1 MQKHKKVGNKM
12 KKKIPYKAR
21 GPPMVPFFEALLT
34 MSLNERKTND
44 MKKILKQAVAFV
56 SAAAVIL
63 STCGNYVQA
72 SPAETE
78 TEKQFFHVN
87 LEDCEHGTLTI
98 DRKDSMY
105 EKEEVAQVT
114 IIPEKGYRLAEIKL
128 TVKDT
133 AETKTEI
140 PLQKTEQGISFEMPD
155 RDVMVK
161 ASFTAKEKELEAK
174 TEKEAEIKKESETA
188 IETNAVTE
196 MTVETNEEAE
206 IETETEPN
214 ISGSKSLSNGTG
226 TRTTNTVTIQVEN
239 NRLDWFK
246 ASGAGWFSQTKPQIV
261 LYNNETV
268 FEDGMVNKS
277 SYCLYSSKHSPEGN
291 YHPGEEK
298 FLSAAIN
305 YVLYYGNR
313 AYGETAYEPR
323 YSAGEYYKDY
333 YITSMA
339 LHYLNGELGNE
350 PLPQITDAHI
360 SGLNDPVAADMYQ
373 KYKQL
378 IADAK
383 QAAAKGHDVLDN
395 EGRISNATYEID
407 GTSTQNEWK
416 VDTENGGYRTKNNF
430 KVKVSDLY
438 AFASIKGAKPVNTT
452 TGESEPGTSVKFI
465 NNEINSPFYI
475 NVTEAAY
482 KRMQKSQTKLKIVIT
497 GTTHTMSGTRYDPEN
512 TASISGD
519 PLQPVTFLEWDTKK
533 TDVKLA
539 TVYTEP
545 PKQENGKAK
554 IKKVSVNP
562 SISDGNGCYSLE
574 GAEFKLTDTK
584 NGMEVTER
592 LVTKANGESQEI
604 TLAAGTYMVE
614 EVKAPKGFQ
623 LSMEKFPVEVVN
635 GETAICVFK
644 NKPANDPVG
653 VLLRKI
659 DQGTGKPEATG
670 TGSFENAEY
679 TFLYYDGQYKTKEE
693 LNGVNPTRTWVL
705 KTNEYGVIQLRTA
718 ELVSGDEFYLN
729 TEGQR
734 VFPLGTITIQE
745 SKAPTGYQLDPNLYI
760 QNIEADFTGAII
772 NSPQAPNSPEPSIR
786 GGVQIEKHD
795 LEINDKSYQGDAT
808 LADATFDIYNRSI
821 NPVTV
826 NGTVYQKDEVVYTF
840 KTDATGIA
848 KTAADLL
855 QYGDYEIIEKEPP
868 AGYLPTGKLQQSF
881 QIREQGKIVQLTGDQ
896 AMKNNPIR
904 GGVQIEKWDQEI
916 DEGKAQ
922 GNATLKGTVIQIF
935 NKSNMPVLVEGNLY
949 QPEEVVKTVETNS
962 DGKYTSAN
970 DLLPYGTYEAL
981 EISPPAGFLPT
992 GKLKETFEIRKDREN
1007 VVLTGDRA
1015 IKNEPIRGDLKG
1027 IKISDGDLKRMAG
1040 VPFKITSV
1048 TTGENHILITDENG
1062 MFSTSSDRTPHSQNT
1077 NRGETAED
1085 GIWFGSIEALDDA
1098 KGALLYDT
1106 YRIEELPCEANEDKV
1121 LLKPFE
1127 VVVKKNLAVID
1138 LGTITNDYKPKS
1150 EIGTTAKDQST
1161 GSNTGYIRKKT
1172 TLTDT
1177 VEYVNLTPGVEKL
1190 LKGVLMDPETG
1201 EPFLD
1206 NNKEVWAEK
1215 TFTPE
1220 KSSGTVEINFT
1231 FDSSALAGKKVVVF
1245 EYLYEQG
1252 KEIAVHTDLKDK
1264 GQTVFYQ
1271 APEIGTKA
1279 ADVETSSNM
1288 GYTSENTTIIDTVA
1302 YHNLIPGMEHLV
1314 KGILMDQETKKPLLV
1329 NGKEI
1334 RAEKTFTPEKQ
1345 NGSIELIF
1353 TFDSSAL
1360 AGKKVVVFEYLFEQE
1375 REIAAHAD
1383 IADQKQM
1390 ISYQEPEIGTT
1401 AKDQESGTHN
1411 GQISKTT
1418 TLVDKV
1424 AYKGFIPGKEHL
1436 IKGVV
1441 MEKKTKKPLL
1451 VDGKEIRAEKTFTPD
1466 KASGTVEITF
1476 SFDSSALAGKEV
1488 VVFES
1493 VYYQDREIAVH
1504 ADIMDKS
1511 QTVKYEK
1518 ETVDF
1523 EIAKLADQ
1531 TTGVSF
1537 NEKTGRYEGTKT
1549 PGTYQPGAKVSWKIQ
1564 VTNIGNMAIKGL
1576 VVEDTLSQAL
1586 AASLDN
1592 VAFDCADGAVLKTV
1606 DGREVII
1613 KVENSLKVVLD
1624 KIAPKDRIELTVKGT
1639 LKKTVPVY
1647 DTNLENKVTG
1657 KAGDLSKMDK
1667 DAIKIPKSK
1676 EKGNAS
1682 TPVGTKPPK
1691 TGDESPIV
1699 FYIGLAGAA
1708 LATIGFFVKKRKKKA
1723 ARH

>member
-1 MQKHKKVGNKM
+1 M
-12 KKKIPYKAR
+12 
-21 GPPMVPFFEALLT
+21 
-34 MSLNERKTND
+34 
-44 MKKILKQAVAFV
+44 
-56 SAAAVIL
+56 
-63 STCGNYVQA
+63 
-72 SPAETE
+72 
-78 TEKQFFHVN
+78 
-87 LEDCEHGTLTI
+87 
-98 DRKDSMY
+98 
-105 EKEEVAQVT
+105 
-114 IIPEKGYRLAEIKL
+114 
-128 TVKDT
+128 
-133 AETKTEI
+133 
-140 PLQKTEQGISFEMPD
+140 
-155 RDVMVK
+155 
-161 ASFTAKEKELEAK
+161 
-174 TEKEAEIKKESETA
+174 
-188 IETNAVTE
+188 
-196 MTVETNEEAE
+196 
-206 IETETEPN
+206 
-214 ISGSKSLSNGTG
+214 
-226 TRTTNTVTIQVEN
+226 
-239 NRLDWFK
+239 
-246 ASGAGWFSQTKPQIV
+246 
-261 LYNNETV
+261 
-268 FEDGMVNKS
+268 
-277 SYCLYSSKHSPEGN
+277 
-291 YHPGEEK
+291 
-298 FLSAAIN
+298 
-305 YVLYYGNR
+305 
-313 AYGETAYEPR
+313 
-323 YSAGEYYKDY
+323 
-333 YITSMA
+333 
-339 LHYLNGELGNE
+339 
-350 PLPQITDAHI
+350 
-360 SGLNDPVAADMYQ
+360 
-373 KYKQL
+373 
-378 IADAK
+378 
-383 QAAAKGHDVLDN
+383 
-395 EGRISNATYEID
+395 
-407 GTSTQNEWK
+407 
-416 VDTENGGYRTKNNF
+416 
-430 KVKVSDLY
+430 
-438 AFASIKGAKPVNTT
+438 
-452 TGESEPGTSVKFI
+452 
-465 NNEINSPFYI
+465 
-475 NVTEAAY
+475 
-482 KRMQKSQTKLKIVIT
+482 
-497 GTTHTMSGTRYDPEN
+497 
-512 TASISGD
+512 
-519 PLQPVTFLEWDTKK
+519 
-533 TDVKLA
+533 
-539 TVYTEP
+539 
-545 PKQENGKAK
+545 
-554 IKKVSVNP
+554 
-562 SISDGNGCYSLE
+562 
-574 GAEFKLTDTK
+574 
-584 NGMEVTER
+584 
-592 LVTKANGESQEI
+592 
-604 TLAAGTYMVE
+604 
-614 EVKAPKGFQ
+614 
-623 LSMEKFPVEVVN
+623 
-635 GETAICVFK
+635 
-644 NKPANDPVG
+644 
-653 VLLRKI
+653 
-659 DQGTGKPEATG
+659 
-670 TGSFENAEY
+670 
-679 TFLYYDGQYKTKEE
+679 
-693 LNGVNPTRTWVL
+693 
-705 KTNEYGVIQLRTA
+705 
-718 ELVSGDEFYLN
+718 N

-949 QPEEVVKTVETNS
+949 QPEEVVKTVETNP

-970 DLLPYGTYEAL
+970 DLLPFGTYEAL
-981 EISPPAGFLPT
+981 EISPPAGYLPT
-992 GKLKETFEIRKDREN
+992 GKLKETFEIRKDREI
-1007 VVLTGDRA
+1007 VVLMGDRA

-1077 NRGETAED
+1077 NHGETAED

-1201 EPFLD
+1201 ESFLD

-1220 KSSGTVEINFT
+1220 KASGTVEINFT

-1360 AGKKVVVFEYLFEQE
+1360 AGKKVVVFEYLF
-1375 REIAAHAD
+1375 
-1383 IADQKQM
+1383 
-1390 ISYQEPEIGTT
+1390 
-1401 AKDQESGTHN
+1401 
-1411 GQISKTT
+1411 
-1418 TLVDKV
+1418 
-1424 AYKGFIPGKEHL
+1424 
-1436 IKGVV
+1436 
-1441 MEKKTKKPLL
+1441 
-1451 VDGKEIRAEKTFTPD
+1451 
-1466 KASGTVEITF
+1466 
-1476 SFDSSALAGKEV
+1476 
-1488 VVFES
+1488 
-1493 VYYQDREIAVH
+1493 
-1504 ADIMDKS
+1504 
-1511 QTVKYEK
+1511 
-1518 ETVDF
+1518 
-1523 EIAKLADQ
+1523 
-1531 TTGVSF
+1531 
-1537 NEKTGRYEGTKT
+1537 
-1549 PGTYQPGAKVSWKIQ
+1549 
-1564 VTNIGNMAIKGL
+1564 
-1576 VVEDTLSQAL
+1576 
-1586 AASLDN
+1586 
-1592 VAFDCADGAVLKTV
+1592 
-1606 DGREVII
+1606 
-1613 KVENSLKVVLD
+1613 
-1624 KIAPKDRIELTVKGT
+1624 
-1639 LKKTVPVY
+1639 
-1647 DTNLENKVTG
+1647 
-1657 KAGDLSKMDK
+1657 
-1667 DAIKIPKSK
+1667 
-1676 EKGNAS
+1676 
-1682 TPVGTKPPK
+1682 
-1691 TGDESPIV
+1691 
-1699 FYIGLAGAA
+1699 
-1708 LATIGFFVKKRKKKA
+1708 
-1723 ARH
+1723 